1 MIHHQAG
8 AILYELC
15 GLMLCCISLFPRFGV
30 ELGYRGF
37 RRFWRCGGFTLSLAN
52 FELHL
57 FLVYVVVDCLYKLRA
72 GLVFVDRSLDD
83 GECGNQV
90 EGFHAF
96 FSVDLVDAGFFC
108 GESLIACLH
117 GG

>member
-1 MIHHQAG
+1 MYG
-8 AILYELC
+8 VCSLL
-15 GLMLCCISLFPRFGV
+15 LCCISLFPRFGV
-30 ELGYRGF
+30 ELGYCGF
-37 RRFWRCGGFTLSLAN
+37 RRFWRCCCFALTLAN

-57 FLVYVVVDCLYKLRA
+57 FLVDVVIYGLYKLRA
-72 GLVFVDRSLDD
+72 GFVFVDRSLDD

-90 EGFHAF
+90 KGFHAF